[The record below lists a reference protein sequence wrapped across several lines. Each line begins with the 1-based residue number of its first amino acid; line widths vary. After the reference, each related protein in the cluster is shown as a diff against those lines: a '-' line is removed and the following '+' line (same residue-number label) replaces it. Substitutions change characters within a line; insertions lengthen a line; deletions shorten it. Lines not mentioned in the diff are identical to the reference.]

1 MQRSNVMNYLLT
13 FCKNVINYSDT
24 NVRFIFLFNFSFSFF
39 QNINILK
46 KVKKEYVLPGCIS
59 YAKMNNKNMKY
70 NNEIFHLSCLS
81 TSLHMHTPHSTN
93 I

>member
-1 MQRSNVMNYLLT
+1 MYYII
-13 FCKNVINYSDT
+13 VIRTYDLYFYSI
-24 NVRFIFLFNFSFSFF
+24 FIFIFF